1 MEVTD
6 YPKSSNVLAIA
17 GLVLSIFAFVTALIP
32 FVGVIAYIPAV
43 LGLIFA
49 IIGLAKS
56 NDYKTQKSVAIVG
69 IILGASALIIAGVW
83 TSFISSFSDHAEEH
97 IEERIEEAIEEL
109 ASELEDTQI
118 HIQLEQITISDEE
131 KARIREEAARA
142 GEVAERIVSD
152 VLSGIRSIKV
162 ETSEKR
168 VLIRIPKEEISDE
181 KFRELEEKI
190 MEVEKEIRE
199 LVDGFSIT
207 VEVHSDDW
215 EESKK

>member
-17 GLVLSIFAFVTALIP
+17 GLVLSIFAFVTSLIP
-32 FVGVIAYIPAV
+32 CVGVIAYIPAV

-56 NDYKTQKSVAIVG
+56 NEYRTQKSVAIIG
-69 IILGASALIIAGVW
+69 IILGATALLIAGAW
-83 TSFISSFSDHAEEH
+83 TGIISNFSEHAEEH
-97 IEERIEEAIEEL
+97 IEERLEEAIEEL
-109 ASELEDTQI
+109 ASELEDTRI
-118 HIQLEQITISDEE
+118 HIQLEQITLSEEE
-131 KARIREEAARA
+131 KDRIREEATRA

-152 VLSGIRSIKV
+152 VLSGIHSIKV
-162 ETSEKR
+162 EASEKR
-168 VLIRIPKEEISDE
+168 VVIRIPKEEISDE
-181 KFRELEEKI
+181 KFRELEEKM

>member
-17 GLVLSIFAFVTALIP
+17 GLVLSIFAFVTSLIP
-32 FVGVIAYIPAV
+32 CVGVIAYIPAV
-43 LGLIFA
+43 LGLLFA
-49 IIGLAKS
+49 VIGLAKS
-56 NDYKTQKSVAIVG
+56 NEYRTQKSVAIIG
-69 IILGASALIIAGVW
+69 IILSATALLIAGAW
-83 TSFISSFSDHAEEH
+83 TSIISNFSEHAEEH
-97 IEERIEEAIEEL
+97 IEVRLEEAIEEL

-118 HIQLEQITISDEE
+118 HIQLEQINLSDEE
-131 KARIREEAARA
+131 KDRIREEASRA

-152 VLSGIRSIKV
+152 VLSGIHSIKV
-162 ETSEKR
+162 EASEKR
-168 VLIRIPKEEISDE
+168 VLIRIPKEEISDA

-207 VEVHSDDW
+207 VEVHTDDW